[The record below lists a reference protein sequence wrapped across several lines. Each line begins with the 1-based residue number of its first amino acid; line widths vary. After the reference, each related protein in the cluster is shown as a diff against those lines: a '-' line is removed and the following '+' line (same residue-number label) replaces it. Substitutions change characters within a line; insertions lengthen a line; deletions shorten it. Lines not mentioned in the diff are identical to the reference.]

1 VVKKKCPIHGDNCP
15 GDDGGFLI
23 DGNHPDDMFG
33 TWPAATLK
41 EARPK
46 MNLKEAIAAIEDL
59 INEFPDEIFIEA
71 LEEMEDRAR
80 SAREAKEQEE
90 TEKITD
96 EENAD
101 E

>member
-1 VVKKKCPIHGDNCP
+1 MNEA
-15 GDDGGFLI
+15 
-23 DGNHPDDMFG
+23 DMLVL
-33 TWPAATLK
+33 LK
-41 EARPK
+41 EMLSP
-46 MNLKEAIAAIEDL
+46 MTLKEAIAAIEDL

-90 TEKITD
+90 VEKIEP
-96 EENAD
+96 EEDAD